1 MQALKVFRL
10 LLDVYG
16 ALFLGV
22 IVGSAAVYGVLPY
35 EAFMSMG
42 ALAFY
47 ALIAAA
53 FALWIWLA
61 ARLLVSPEK
70 RE

>member
-1 MQALKVFRL
+1 MRALQALRL

-22 IVGSAAVYGVLPY
+22 IIGAAAVYGVLPY

-53 FALWIWLA
+53 FAVWIWLA
-61 ARLLVSPEK
+61 ARLFVSSKK